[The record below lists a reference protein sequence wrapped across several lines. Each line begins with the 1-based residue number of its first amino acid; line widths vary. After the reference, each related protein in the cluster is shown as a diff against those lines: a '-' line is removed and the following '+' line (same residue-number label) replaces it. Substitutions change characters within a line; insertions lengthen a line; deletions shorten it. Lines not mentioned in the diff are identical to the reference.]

1 MLFNRVI
8 IFCLSIL
15 LVSCVTSKKYQD
27 LEAKKNETDKENK
40 RLRAQMEASNQQM
53 QTSLDDLEKQRK
65 QLLSDTAS
73 LGARSRKL
81 NGELLSQR
89 SHLQEL
95 QARNELLTNTKTE
108 EAKKLIGQLQ
118 VTQEDLIK
126 KEDQLKQTEQQ
137 LAQRDK
143 ELKEREQK
151 LKALQNILARKDSAV
166 NALRTTVANALLGY
180 ENKGLTIVQKNGKV
194 YISLEEQLLFASG
207 STVVD
212 KKGEEALKQLAKV
225 LEKNQ
230 DINVMI
236 EGHTDNVP
244 ISGGAIKDNWDL
256 SVMRATA
263 IVRILKD
270 NSKMDPKRL
279 IAAGRGE
286 FLPIDAANTA
296 EAKKKNRRT
305 EIILTPKLD
314 ELFKV
319 LETN

>member
-1 MLFNRVI
+1 MHLNRIVI
-8 IFCLSIL
+8 FIMSIL
-15 LVSCVTSKKYQD
+15 LVSCVTSKKYND

-40 RLRAQMEASNQQM
+40 RLRAQMEASTQQL
-53 QTSLDDLEKQRK
+53 QSSIDDLEKQRK
-65 QLLSDTAS
+65 QLQSDTTS
-73 LGARSRKL
+73 LGASARKM
-81 NGELLSQR
+81 NVELLSQKR
-89 SHLQEL
+89 IQQEL
-95 QARNELLTNTKTE
+95 QSRNELLNNTKTE
-108 EAKKLIGQLQ
+108 EAKKLIAQLQ
-118 VTQEDLIK
+118 TTQEDLIK
-126 KEDQLKQTEQQ
+126 KEDQLKLTDQQ
-137 LAQRDK
+137 LAQKDK

-151 LKALQNILARKDSAV
+151 LKELQSILSRKDSAV
-166 NALRTTVANALLGY
+166 NALRATVANALLGF

-207 STVVD
+207 STIVD
-212 KKGEEALKQLAKV
+212 KKGEEALRQLAKV

-263 IVRILKD
+263 IVRILRD
-270 NSKMDPKRL
+270 NSKIDPKRL
-279 IAAGRGE
+279 IAAGRAE
-286 FLPIDAANTA
+286 FLPIDPANTP